1 MQRYY
6 YLGGKISCYL
16 HPIII
21 LKSLKPAIPLSV
33 VVHINY
39 LQAPLTES
47 NIQISIKTNQN
58 LHLVPENMVNLGA
71 QESDGNALSTLL
83 KLVSIE
89 KLKDLIPKEDTE
101 ESIHSNVAIS
111 KETVASSDGLDQ

>member
-1 MQRYY
+1 
-6 YLGGKISCYL
+6 
-16 HPIII
+16 
-21 LKSLKPAIPLSV
+21 
-33 VVHINY
+33 
-39 LQAPLTES
+39 
-47 NIQISIKTNQN
+47 
-58 LHLVPENMVNLGA
+58 MVNLGV
-71 QESDGNALSTLL
+71 QESEGNALSTLL